1 MEEVNLKF
9 LSLRYDVRVDVEE
22 QSVGVYKR
30 PGTWSLGV
38 QSSPILPATE
48 GEDTLVGLQKPS

>member
-30 PGTWSLGV
+30 PRDLEPGC
-38 QSSPILPATE
+38 PE
-48 GEDTLVGLQKPS
+48 